1 MFEQRLIGDVFFI
14 EIFVVELVPIG
25 KFFEFEA
32 DNT

>member
-14 EIFVVELVPIG
+14 EMFFVELVHSG
-25 KFFEFEA
+25 KYMEFEA